1 MRQLRWGMIGGG
13 EGAFIGA
20 VHRMAARLDGR
31 YQLVAGVFSSDAEKT
46 KRSAVALGVD
56 PARAYPSVEAMIA
69 AEAKRPDGVEVVS
82 VVTPNHM
89 HYPQSAAFLEA
100 GIDVICDKPLTTNLA
115 DAEKLV
121 KLAADKKRLLGV
133 TFNYT
138 GYPMIR
144 HAKQLI
150 ADGLIGKLRVVQVEY
165 PQGWLSTAIE
175 KSGQKQASWRTDPKQ
190 AGAGA
195 LGDIGSHAF
204 QLAEFVTCA
213 QVAEVAADVSAI
225 VPGRVIDDNV
235 NVLLRFANGA
245 RGSLW
250 ASQVAIGHLNSH
262 RLRVYGENGSIQW
275 FQERPEELLV
285 VEQGEAPRA
294 VRRGDPGTPTSS
306 VALPGG
312 HPEGFI
318 EAFSQLY
325 TDFAERV
332 TARLESRS
340 PKAASLFAPDAVTGT
355 RVMAF
360 IEAVLK
366 SGQANSAW
374 TKI

>member
-1 MRQLRWGMIGGG
+1 MRALRWGMIGGG

-31 YQLVAGVFSSDAEKT
+31 YQLVAGVFSSEAEKCR
-46 KRSAVALGVD
+46 RSAAALGVD
-56 PARAYPSVEAMIA
+56 VARAYPTVDAMIA
-69 AEAKRPDGVEVVS
+69 AEAKRPDGIEVVS
-82 VVTPNHM
+82 VVTPNHV
-89 HYPQSAAFLEA
+89 HYVQSAACLEA
-100 GIDVICDKPLTTNLA
+100 GLDVICDKPLTTNLA

-121 KLAADKKRLLGV
+121 KLASEKKRLLGV

-144 HAKQLI
+144 HAKQLV
-150 ADGLIGKLRVVQVEY
+150 ADGLIGAVRVVQAEY
-165 PQGWLSTAIE
+165 PQGWLATALE
-175 KSGQKQASWRTDPKQ
+175 NTGQKQASWRTDPKQ

-195 LGDIGSHAF
+195 LGDIGSHSF
-204 QLAEFVTCA
+204 QLAEFVSGEK
-213 QVAEVAADVSAI
+213 VSEVAADVSAI
-225 VPGRVIDDNV
+225 VPGRTIDDNV
-235 NVLLRFANGA
+235 NVLLRFASGA

-285 VEQGEAPRA
+285 CESGQAPQF

-332 TARLESRS
+332 TARLEGRS
-340 PKAASLFAPDAVTGT
+340 PRAASLFAPDAVTGT

-374 TKI
+374 TRI

>member
-31 YQLVAGVFSSDAEKT
+31 YVLLAGVFSSDADKT
-46 KRSAVALGVD
+46 RRSAVALGVD

-82 VVTPNHM
+82 IVTPNHM
-89 HYPQSAAFLEA
+89 HYPQSAAFLQA

-121 KLAADKKRLLGV
+121 KLAAEKKRLLGV

-144 HAKQLI
+144 HAKQLV
-150 ADGLIGKLRVVQVEY
+150 ADGMLGTLRVVQVEY
-165 PQGWLSTAIE
+165 PQGWLATALE
-175 KSGQKQASWRTDPKQ
+175 KTGQKQATWRTDPKQ

-204 QLAEFVTCA
+204 QLAEFVSGEK
-213 QVAEVAADVSAI
+213 VAEVAADVSAL

-235 NVLLRFANGA
+235 NVLLRFAGGA

-275 FQERPEELLV
+275 FQERPEELMV
-285 VEQGEAPRA
+285 IEAGAAPQF

-340 PKAASLFAPDAVTGT
+340 PKAASLFAPDAVTGA

-366 SGQANSAW
+366 SGAANSAW

>member
-1 MRQLRWGMIGGG
+1 MRPLRWGMIGGG

-20 VHRMAARLDGR
+20 VHRMAARVDGR

-46 KRSAVALGVD
+46 RRSAVALNVD

-100 GIDVICDKPLTTNLA
+100 GIDVICDKPLTTNLG

-121 KLAADKKRLLGV
+121 KLAAAKQRLLGV

-138 GYPMIR
+138 GYPMVR
-144 HAKQLI
+144 LARQMVAEGTL
-150 ADGLIGKLRVVQVEY
+150 GKLRVLQVEY
-165 PQGWLSTAIE
+165 PQGWLATAIE
-175 KSGQKQASWRTDPKQ
+175 KTGQKQASWRTDPKQ

-204 QLAEFVTCA
+204 QLAEFVTGEKVVELA
-213 QVAEVAADVSAI
+213 AEVSSI

-235 NVLLRFANGA
+235 QVLLRFANGA

-250 ASQVAIGHLNSH
+250 ASQVAIGHLSSH
-262 RLRVYGENGSIQW
+262 QLRVYCEGGSLIWQ
-275 FQERPEELLV
+275 QERPEELLV
-285 VEQGEAPRA
+285 MRAGEAPRFM
-294 VRRGDPGTPTSS
+294 RRGDPGTLSSS

-332 TARLESRS
+332 TARLEKRE
-340 PKAASLFAPDAVTGT
+340 PAKAAMLAPDAATGT

-360 IEAVLK
+360 IEAVQK
-366 SGQANSAW
+366 SGNANSAW
-374 TKI
+374 TKF